1 MCSLLVK
8 NLQSIITCDAEDR
21 VLSGVDLYCE
31 DGFIRALGPNLPQ
44 KADTVLDG
52 SHLWCYPGLVNTHHH
67 LYQVFSRNLPQ
78 VQNMELFDWLT
89 TLYEIWKGLDETVIR
104 LSSLTGMGELM
115 KHGCTT
121 CFDHHYVFPAHAGD
135 LIGAQL
141 AAAEELGIRMFASRG
156 SMDLSKKD
164 GGLPPD
170 SVVQTVD
177 EIMRDSARII
187 EAYHDPRPGSMR
199 QIALA
204 PCSPFSV
211 SAELLRQS
219 ALLAR
224 QYGVRLHTHLC
235 ETKDEEAYMLTH
247 HGVRPLEFMASL
259 GWTGP
264 DVWYAHGIHFND
276 EELRELAR
284 TGTGV
289 AHCPIS
295 NMKLSSGVARIPEM
309 LALGV
314 PVGLAVDGSASN
326 DGSSL
331 LEELRVC
338 YLLHRLHSSKAAP
351 SGYQVL
357 KMATRGSAR
366 LLGREDIGS
375 LEVGKCADFFLV
387 DSRRL
392 ELVGGEYS
400 PADVLATVGLRGP
413 VDYTVVAGKITV
425 KEGHLVTIDEVST
438 GEQARRCCREYLSR
452 SASSLR
458 SHGTQAAF
466 LCPSVQHLDSGAQ
479 HAVADVDAEGAV
491 DLTLPDVVVIRQSR
505 RQLLAHQRHAFRCAA
520 VGHRQVVPLVTAA
533 GLHRQVHQL
542 VHHLVSPPDLGH
554 GGQLAILG
562 KGKER
567 LDLQQHP
574 CRGGDFAD
582 APALLQVFQGIH
594 GEEGMGPRDELWC
607 PPLRQF
613 LPVHPVPDILRQL
626 QHGHAQAQGATD
638 GVKGPDL
645 QLAPA
650 FLRHQPQQVIGAGQA
665 AGEHDG
671 DHAVI
676 AFLMNAGQ
684 QLQDLLRCRQGG
696 LGQFSRPQA
705 AINVF
710 APDIHA
716 VQVFPVS
723 AQNAQG
729 DHENMVLLRQLGRQ
743 IGAGICQDRDL
754 PWIHN
759 SFFHSFAVFEHW
771 NDYPTKI

>member
-1 MCSLLVK
+1 MSSLLIK
-8 NLQSIITCDAEDR
+8 NLKCIVTCDQEDR

-31 DGFIRALGPNLPQ
+31 NGFIRAIGPELPQ
-44 KADTVLDG
+44 RAGTVLDG
-52 SHLWCYPGLVNTHHH
+52 SHYWCYPGLVNTHHH

-89 TLYEIWKGLDETVIR
+89 TLYEIWKSLDEEVIR

-121 CFDHHYVFPAHAGD
+121 CFDHHYVFPTHAGD

-141 AAAEELGIRMFASRG
+141 AAAEELGIRMFVSRG

-177 EIMRDSARII
+177 EIMGDSARII

-199 QIALA
+199 QVALA

-219 ALLAR
+219 AILAR

-235 ETKDEEAYMLTH
+235 ETKDEEDYMLLH

-264 DVWYAHGIHFND
+264 DVWYAHGIHFNG

-295 NMKLSSGVARIPEM
+295 NMKLASGVARVPEM

-452 SASSLR
+452 
-458 SHGTQAAF
+458 
-466 LCPSVQHLDSGAQ
+466 
-479 HAVADVDAEGAV
+479 
-491 DLTLPDVVVIRQSR
+491 
-505 RQLLAHQRHAFRCAA
+505 
-520 VGHRQVVPLVTAA
+520 
-533 GLHRQVHQL
+533 
-542 VHHLVSPPDLGH
+542 
-554 GGQLAILG
+554 
-562 KGKER
+562 
-567 LDLQQHP
+567 
-574 CRGGDFAD
+574 
-582 APALLQVFQGIH
+582 
-594 GEEGMGPRDELWC
+594 
-607 PPLRQF
+607 
-613 LPVHPVPDILRQL
+613 
-626 QHGHAQAQGATD
+626 
-638 GVKGPDL
+638 
-645 QLAPA
+645 
-650 FLRHQPQQVIGAGQA
+650 
-665 AGEHDG
+665 
-671 DHAVI
+671 
-676 AFLMNAGQ
+676 
-684 QLQDLLRCRQGG
+684 
-696 LGQFSRPQA
+696 
-705 AINVF
+705 
-710 APDIHA
+710 
-716 VQVFPVS
+716 
-723 AQNAQG
+723 
-729 DHENMVLLRQLGRQ
+729 
-743 IGAGICQDRDL
+743 
-754 PWIHN
+754 
-759 SFFHSFAVFEHW
+759 
-771 NDYPTKI
+771 